1 MQRTVKGIL
10 GEKLGMT
17 QVFTDDGRAVPVTVL
32 RAGPCTVTQIR
43 TPERDGYAAVQIGFG
58 EVASKR
64 LNKPET
70 GHLSASKAPAL
81 RSLVE
86 IRTEDAASYEL
97 GAQLK
102 ADVFA
107 AGDMVDVVGVSKGK
121 GFAGAMKRW
130 NFSGKEASHGTERKH
145 RSPGSVNAG
154 TTPGRVFKGKKLPGH
169 LGHERVTVLSLE
181 VVETDP
187 ERNLLLIRGAVPGPN
202 GALLL
207 VRNAVKAPAV
217 KKP

>member
-1 MQRTVKGIL
+1 MANVRGIL

-17 QVFTDDGRAVPVTVL
+17 QVFSDDGRALPVTVL

-43 TPERDGYAAVQIGFG
+43 TLQRDGYTAVQLGFG
-58 EVASKR
+58 EVPAKR
-64 LNKPET
+64 LNKPKA
-70 GHLSASKAPAL
+70 GHLAVSKASPV

-86 IRTEDAASYEL
+86 IRTDDASNYKL
-97 GAQLK
+97 GAEIT
-102 ADVFA
+102 A
-107 AGDMVDVVGVSKGK
+107 ALFQPGDQVDVVGVSKGK

-169 LGHERVTVLSLE
+169 LGHERVTVLNLE
-181 VVETDP
+181 VVECDP
-187 ERNLLLIRGAVPGPN
+187 ERNLLLVQGAVPGPN
-202 GALLL
+202 GGLVL
-207 VRNAVKAPAV
+207 VRNAVKARP
-217 KKP
+217 KH

>member
-1 MQRTVKGIL
+1 MGNVKGIL

-17 QVFTDDGRAVPVTVL
+17 QVFSDDGRALPVTVL

-43 TPERDGYAAVQIGFG
+43 TQERDGYAAVQIGFT

-70 GHLSASKAPAL
+70 GHLAVSKAPAL

-86 IRTEDAASYEL
+86 IRTDDAATYEL
-97 GAQLK
+97 GRRLT
-102 ADVFA
+102 ADLFA
-107 AGDMVDVVGVSKGK
+107 VGDRIDVVGVSKGK

-169 LGHERVTVLSLE
+169 LGHERVTVLNLE
-181 VVETDP
+181 VVEVDP
-187 ERNLLLIRGAVPGPN
+187 ERNLLLIKGAVPGPN
-202 GALLL
+202 GGLVL
-207 VRNAVKAPAV
+207 VRNAVKAPTV
-217 KKP
+217 KKS

>member
-1 MQRTVKGIL
+1 MANVKGIL

-17 QVFTDDGRAVPVTVL
+17 QIFSDDGRALPVTVVK
-32 RAGPCTVTQIR
+32 AGPCTVTQVR
-43 TPERDGYAAVQIGFG
+43 TPDKDGYAAVQIGFA
-58 EVASKR
+58 EVPAKR

-70 GHLSASKAPAL
+70 GHLGPSKAPAL

-86 IRTEDAASYEL
+86 IRTDDASSFEL

-102 ADVFA
+102 ADLFA
-107 AGDMVDVVGVSKGK
+107 PGDLVDVVGVSKGK

-169 LGHERVTVLSLE
+169 LGHERVTILNLE
-181 VVETDP
+181 IVEVDV
-187 ERNLLLIRGAVPGPN
+187 ERNLLLVKGAIPGPN
-202 GALLL
+202 GSLVL
-207 VRNAVKAPAV
+207 VRNAVKAPTV
-217 KKP
+217 KKS